1 MSMRKISFADL
12 AAGRV
17 PDDLAGVRWPD
28 GTVECRF
35 NVIADD
41 YPVRALASWLEA
53 GDAEVLL
60 DPAIECDRCV
70 DKCG

>member
-1 MSMRKISFADL
+1 LS
-12 AAGRV
+12 G
-17 PDDLAGVRWPD
+17 
-28 GTVECRF
+28 RF

-41 YPVRALASWLEA
+41 DPLRACTLWLEA

-60 DPAIECDRCV
+60 DNAIECDRCA